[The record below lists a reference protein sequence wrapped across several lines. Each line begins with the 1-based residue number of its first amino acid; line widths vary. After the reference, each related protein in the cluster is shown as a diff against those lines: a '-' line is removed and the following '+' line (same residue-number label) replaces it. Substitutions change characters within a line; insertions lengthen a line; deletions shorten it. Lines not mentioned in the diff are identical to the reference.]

1 MLSAEGNFFMAT
13 NSNLGKNSRL
23 HLLGAMLLLWCAA
36 ICGRLVYLQIF
47 RYGGFVKQAEHQQ
60 QREIPLSAKRGVIYD
75 RSGKELAM
83 SVLVDSAFA
92 VPSEVKDLPT
102 AVSLITRITRDDHNV
117 VLADCRNHKT
127 FCWVARKA
135 DDETIERIKSL
146 NLQGIHFQ
154 KEPKRFYPA
163 RDLAAQVVGTV
174 GMEDV
179 GQSGIEH
186 AFDEEMRGRAGKM
199 FISVDAR
206 RQWFSDVE
214 KQPEPGASLVLTI
227 DKNIQYIAEKE
238 LDQAIHDTQAIA
250 GTVIVENPHTG
261 EILALANRPTF
272 NPNLR
277 KEITPNALT
286 NRAVSYVY
294 EPGSTFKL
302 VTISAALEEKLT
314 NPDEVFDCQM
324 GSIVYNGMR
333 IRDSKPHGLL
343 PVWGVLAESSDVGAI
358 KIALRLGED
367 RLYKYIR
374 AYGFGQ
380 QTGIELPGE
389 TRGLTKPVSRWS
401 KVSIAAISMGQ
412 EIGISPLQLS
422 GLISTFANDGVWVAP
437 CIVAGTVGPNSAPQS
452 TPQTV
457 AFHPGASRRVISSYT
472 AAEMRSMMQKVVIEG
487 TGRKAILE
495 GYTSAGKTGAAQ
507 KVDPATGAYSKTKYI
522 GSFAGFA
529 PVNNPQIVVA
539 VILDS
544 AVGLH
549 QGGQI
554 SAPVFRRISQQVLEY
569 LHVPH
574 DLPLAPQHQLLLA
587 KTKDKDLEE
596 GTPDHPG
603 EPLETAEVN
612 SDSSD
617 GTKAPSVARA
627 TLRQA
632 QGRLSPATAGADGN
646 VVQAAMREP
655 VSSNA
660 VGGSSTQ
667 GNPSKTP
674 DAGTPAQAKLPS
686 TGTVVLDVEQG
697 GIEVPLFV
705 GKTVRGSVEAAQDI
719 GLELEAVGSGV
730 ARQQTPV
737 AGTHVA
743 AGARVTVQFGRKSQ
757 DLNHRGHRV
766 HRGRRMNFSVPLRV
780 LCGKTLRFD
789 PQKNRV
795 IR

>member
-1 MLSAEGNFFMAT
+1 MAT
-13 NSNLGKNSRL
+13 ANFHPGKNSRL
-23 HLLGAMLLLWCAA
+23 YLLSAVLVFWCVA
-36 ICGRLVYLQIF
+36 ICGRLVFLQIF
-47 RYGGFVKQAEHQQ
+47 SYGRFVRQAGHQQ
-60 QREIPLSAKRGVIYD
+60 QRAIPLAAKRGVIYD
-75 RSGKELAM
+75 RAGRELAM

-92 VPSEVKDLPT
+92 VPTEVKDLPT
-102 AVSLITRITRDDHNV
+102 AVSLITRITGDDYNV
-117 VLADCRNHKT
+117 VLADCRAHKT

-135 DDETIERIKSL
+135 NDETIQRINSL
-146 NLQGIHFQ
+146 KLQGIHFQ

-163 RDLAAQVVGTV
+163 RDLAAQVLGSV
-174 GMEDV
+174 GMEDS

-186 AFDEEMRGRAGKM
+186 EFDDQLRGRPGKM

-214 KQPEPGASLVLTI
+214 TQPDPGNNLVLTI

-250 GTVIVENPHTG
+250 GTVIVENPRTG
-261 EILALANRPTF
+261 EVLALANRPTF

-277 KEITPNALT
+277 KQITPGALT

-302 VTISAALEEKLT
+302 VTISAALEEKIT
-314 NPDEVFDCQM
+314 NPNEIFDCQM
-324 GSIVYNGMR
+324 GAIVYNGMR

-367 RLYKYIR
+367 RFYKYIR

-389 TRGLTKPVSRWS
+389 TRGLTKPPSRWS

-412 EIGISPLQLS
+412 EIGISPIQLA

-437 CIVAGTVGPNSAPQS
+437 RIVTGSVQPRG
-452 TPQTV
+452 TPQTI
-457 AFHPGASRRVISSYT
+457 AFHSGPAHRVISSYT
-472 AAEMRSMMQKVVIEG
+472 AAEMRAMMQKVVLEG

-495 GYTSAGKTGAAQ
+495 GYSSAGKTGTAQ
-507 KVDPATGAYSKTKYI
+507 KVDPATGVYSKTKYI

-549 QGGQI
+549 QGGQV
-554 SAPVFRRISQQVLEY
+554 SAPVFRRVAQQVLEY

-574 DLPLAPQHQLLLA
+574 DLPLAPEHQLLLA
-587 KTKDKDLEE
+587 QAKMKDKDLEE

-603 EPLETAEVN
+603 ETLETAEVN
-612 SDSSD
+612 AEPAKP
-617 GTKAPSVARA
+617 TVARA
-627 TLRQA
+627 P
-632 QGRLSPATAGADGN
+632 SPANAEATAN
-646 VVQAAMREP
+646 VVQAAVREP
-655 VSSNA
+655 VSAPGASIQEIPA
-660 VGGSSTQ
+660 
-667 GNPSKTP
+667 KTS
-674 DAGTPAQAKLPS
+674 DAANTAPARLPS
-686 TGTVVLDVEQG
+686 SGTVVLDVEQG
-697 GIEVPLFV
+697 GIEVPSFV
-705 GKTVRGSVEAAQDI
+705 GKTVRGAVEAAQDI
-719 GLELEAVGSGV
+719 GLELDAVGSGV
-730 ARQQTPV
+730 ARQQTP
-737 AGTHVA
+737 APGTHVP
-743 AGARVTVQFGRKSQ
+743 AGARVTVQFGR
-757 DLNHRGHRV
+757 
-766 HRGRRMNFSVPLRV
+766 
-780 LCGKTLRFD
+780 
-789 PQKNRV
+789 
-795 IR
+795 

>member
-1 MLSAEGNFFMAT
+1 MAS
-13 NSNLGKNSRL
+13 NSTPGKNSRL
-23 HLLGAMLLLWCAA
+23 HILGAVLVLWCVA
-36 ICGRLVYLQIF
+36 ICGRLVFLQIF
-47 RYGGFVKQAEHQQ
+47 SYGKFVKQAGHQQ
-60 QREIPLSAKRGVIYD
+60 QRAIPLAAKRGVIYD
-75 RSGKELAM
+75 RAGHELAM

-92 VPSEVKDLPT
+92 VPTEVKDLPT
-102 AVSLITRITRDDHNV
+102 AVSLITRIAGDDYNV
-117 VLADCRNHKT
+117 VLADCRAHRT

-135 DDETIERIKSL
+135 SDETIQRINSL
-146 NLQGIHFQ
+146 KLQGIHFQ

-163 RDLAAQVVGTV
+163 RDLAAQVLGSV
-174 GMEDV
+174 GMEDS

-186 AFDEEMRGRAGKM
+186 EFDDQLRGRPGKM

-206 RQWFSDVE
+206 RQWFADVE
-214 KQPEPGASLVLTI
+214 TQPDPGDNLVLTV

-277 KEITPNALT
+277 KQITPGALT

-302 VTISAALEEKLT
+302 VTISAALEEKVT

-324 GSIVYNGMR
+324 GAIVYNGMR

-367 RLYKYIR
+367 RFYKYIR

-412 EIGISPLQLS
+412 EIGISPMQLA

-437 CIVAGTVGPNSAPQS
+437 RIVAGTVQPKG

-457 AFHPGASRRVISSYT
+457 AFHPGASHRVISSFT
-472 AAEMRSMMQKVVIEG
+472 AAEMRSMMQKVVLEG

-495 GYTSAGKTGAAQ
+495 GYSSAGKTGTAQ
-507 KVDPATGAYSKTKYI
+507 KVDPATGVYSKTKYI

-574 DLPLAPQHQLLLA
+574 DMPLAPQHQLLLA

-603 EPLETAEVN
+603 ETLETAEVN
-612 SDSSD
+612 GDTSAS
-617 GTKAPSVARA
+617 TKPSVARA
-627 TLRQA
+627 PT
-632 QGRLSPATAGADGN
+632 PASAGGEAN
-646 VVQAAMREP
+646 VVQAAMRES
-655 VSSNA
+655 VSPDPANA
-660 VGGSSTQ
+660 VGSQEVPAKPPDAAASTQ
-667 GNPSKTP
+667 L
-674 DAGTPAQAKLPS
+674 KLPS

-697 GIEVPLFV
+697 GIEVPTFV
-705 GKTVRGSVEAAQDI
+705 GKTVRGAVESAQDI
-719 GLELEAVGSGV
+719 GLELDAVGSGV
-730 ARQQTPV
+730 ARQQSPP

-743 AGARVTVQFGRKSQ
+743 AGARVTVQFGR
-757 DLNHRGHRV
+757 
-766 HRGRRMNFSVPLRV
+766 
-780 LCGKTLRFD
+780 
-789 PQKNRV
+789 
-795 IR
+795 

>member
-1 MLSAEGNFFMAT
+1 MLN
-13 NSNLGKNSRL
+13 NSNPSKNSRL
-23 HLLGAMLLLWCAA
+23 YLLGAMLLFWCMA

-47 RYGGFVKQAEHQQ
+47 RYGSFVKQAEHQQ

-75 RSGKELAM
+75 RAGHELAM

-92 VPSEVKDLPT
+92 VPTEVKDLPT
-102 AVSLITRITRDDHNV
+102 AVSLITRITGEDHNV

-174 GMEDV
+174 GMEDA

-186 AFDEEMRGRAGKM
+186 AFDDELRGRAGKM

-214 KQPEPGASLVLTI
+214 KQPEAGENLVLTI
-227 DKNIQYIAEKE
+227 DKNVQYIAEKE
-238 LDQAIHDTQAIA
+238 LEQAIHDTQAIS

-314 NPDEVFDCQM
+314 NPNEVFDCQM

-333 IRDSKPHGLL
+333 IRDSSPHGLL
-343 PVWGVLAESSDVGAI
+343 PVWGVLAESSDVGSI

-367 RLYKYIR
+367 RYYKYIR
-374 AYGFGQ
+374 AFGFGQ
-380 QTGIELPGE
+380 PTGIELPGE

-401 KVSIAAISMGQ
+401 KVSIAAISIGQ
-412 EIGISPLQLS
+412 EIGISPIQLA
-422 GLISTFANDGVWVAP
+422 GLVSTFANDGVWVAP
-437 CIVAGTVGPNSAPQS
+437 RIVAGKFDPGDTPQS
-452 TPQTV
+452 GIKTV

-472 AAEMRSMMQKVVIEG
+472 AAEMRSMMQKVVLEG
-487 TGRKAILE
+487 TGRKANLE
-495 GYTSAGKTGAAQ
+495 GYSSAGKTGTGQ
-507 KVDPATGAYSKTKYI
+507 KVDPATGAYSKTKYV

-529 PVNNPQIVVA
+529 PLNNPQIVVA

-544 AVGLH
+544 AVGPH
-549 QGGQI
+549 QGGQVA
-554 SAPVFRRISQQVLEY
+554 APVFRRVAQQVLEY
-569 LHVPH
+569 LHTPH
-574 DLPLAPQHQLLLA
+574 DLPLAPNHQLLLA
-587 KTKDKDLEE
+587 RVKDKDLEE

-603 EPLETAEVN
+603 EPLETAQV
-612 SDSSD
+612 D
-617 GTKAPSVARA
+617 GDAAQTGKNRVARA
-627 TLRQA
+627 L
-632 QGRLSPATAGADGN
+632 LPATAGNEGN
-646 VVQAAMREP
+646 VVQAAMRQAEP
-655 VSSNA
+655 AAIAPSP
-660 VGGSSTQ
+660 STQ
-667 GNPSKTP
+667 PSNP
-674 DAGTPAQAKLPS
+674 DASLQPKPPQ
-686 TGTVVLDVEQG
+686 TGTVVLEVEQG
-697 GIEVPLFV
+697 GIEVPSFV
-705 GKTVRGSVEAAQDI
+705 GKTVRSAVEAAQDA

-730 ARQQTPV
+730 ARQQTPP

-743 AGARVTVQFGRKSQ
+743 AGARVTVQFGR
-757 DLNHRGHRV
+757 
-766 HRGRRMNFSVPLRV
+766 
-780 LCGKTLRFD
+780 
-789 PQKNRV
+789 
-795 IR
+795 

>member
-1 MLSAEGNFFMAT
+1 MPTFMAT

-23 HLLGAMLLLWCAA
+23 YLLGGMLLFWCAA

-47 RYGGFVKQAEHQQ
+47 CYGSFAKQAEHQQ
-60 QREIPLSAKRGVIYD
+60 QREIPLSTKRGVIYD
-75 RSGKELAM
+75 RAGHELAM

-92 VPSEVKDLPT
+92 VPTEVKDLPT
-102 AVSLITRITRDDHNV
+102 AVSLITRITGEDHNV

-127 FCWVARKA
+127 FCWVARKS
-135 DDETIERIKSL
+135 DDETIGRIKSL

-174 GMEDV
+174 GMEDS

-186 AFDEEMRGRAGKM
+186 AFDEELRGRAGKM

-214 KQPEPGASLVLTI
+214 KQPEPGENLVLTL
-227 DKNIQYIAEKE
+227 DKNIQYVAEKE
-238 LDQAIHDTQAIA
+238 LDQAIHDTQAIS

-272 NPNLR
+272 NPNR
-277 KEITPNALT
+277 HKQITPGALT
-286 NRAVSYVY
+286 NRAVSFVY

-314 NPDEVFDCQM
+314 NPDEIFDCQM

-367 RLYKYIR
+367 RFYKYIR
-374 AYGFGQ
+374 AFGFGQ

-412 EIGISPLQLS
+412 EIGISPIQLA
-422 GLISTFANDGVWVAP
+422 GLVSTFANDGVWVAP
-437 CIVAGTVGPNSAPQS
+437 RIVAGTAAPNSAPQLGVKS
-452 TPQTV
+452 V
-457 AFHPGASRRVISSYT
+457 GFHPGASHRVISSYT
-472 AAEMRSMMQKVVIEG
+472 AAQMRSMMQKVVLEG

-495 GYTSAGKTGAAQ
+495 GYTSAGKTGTGQ
-507 KVDPATGAYSKTKYI
+507 KVDPATGAYSKTKYVA
-522 GSFAGFA
+522 SFAGFA
-529 PVNNPQIVVA
+529 PLNDPQIVVA

-549 QGGQI
+549 QGGQVA
-554 SAPVFRRISQQVLEY
+554 APVFHRVAQQVLEY
-569 LHVPH
+569 LHAPH
-574 DLPLAPQHQLLLA
+574 DLPLAPNHQLLLA
-587 KTKDKDLEE
+587 SRAQDKDLEE

-603 EPLETAEVN
+603 EPLETADLEGDLAQQ
-612 SDSSD
+612 SA
-617 GTKAPSVARA
+617 GKPSG
-627 TLRQA
+627 A
-632 QGRLSPATAGADGN
+632 QSPAAAADGE
-646 VVQAAMREP
+646 VVQAAMRQSEP
-655 VSSNA
+655 VAAAGPPASSA
-660 VGGSSTQ
+660 S
-667 GNPSKTP
+667 PSVSDP
-674 DAGTPAQAKLPS
+674 DSAPGKIPE
-686 TGTVVLDVEQG
+686 TGTVVLEVEQG
-697 GIEVPLFV
+697 GIEVPSFV
-705 GKTVRGSVEAAQDI
+705 GKTVRRAVEAAQDS

-730 ARQQTPV
+730 ARQQSPP

-743 AGARVTVQFGRKSQ
+743 SGAHVTVQFGR
-757 DLNHRGHRV
+757 
-766 HRGRRMNFSVPLRV
+766 
-780 LCGKTLRFD
+780 
-789 PQKNRV
+789 
-795 IR
+795 

>member
-1 MLSAEGNFFMAT
+1 MVGRHVCLSSPKFSSFMTT
-13 NSNLGKNSRL
+13 NSSLGKNARL
-23 HLLGAMLLLWCAA
+23 YLLGTMLLFWCVA

-47 RYGGFVKQAEHQQ
+47 RYGSFVKQAEHQQ

-75 RSGKELAM
+75 RAGHELAM

-102 AVSLITRITRDDHNV
+102 AVSLVTRITGEDHNV

-127 FCWVARKA
+127 FCWVGRKA

-174 GMEDV
+174 GMEDS

-186 AFDEEMRGRAGKM
+186 EFENELRGRAGKM

-214 KQPEPGASLVLTI
+214 KQPEPGENFVLTI

-238 LDQAIHDTQAIA
+238 LEQAIQDTQAIA

-277 KEITPNALT
+277 KQITPGALT

-314 NPDEVFDCQM
+314 NPDEIFDCQM

-343 PVWGVLAESSDVGAI
+343 PVWGVLAESSDVGSI

-367 RLYKYIR
+367 RFYKYIR
-374 AYGFGQ
+374 AFGFGQ

-389 TRGLTKPVSRWS
+389 TRGMTKPVSRWS

-412 EIGISPLQLS
+412 EIGISPIQLT

-437 CIVAGTVGPNSAPQS
+437 RILTGTVPPDSDPKTAL
-452 TPQTV
+452 QTV
-457 AFHPGASRRVISSYT
+457 AFHPGESHRVISSYT
-472 AAEMRSMMQKVVIEG
+472 AAEMRSMMQKVVLEG
-487 TGRKAILE
+487 TGRKANLE
-495 GYTSAGKTGAAQ
+495 GYTSAGKTGTGQ
-507 KVDPATGAYSKTKYI
+507 KVDPQTGAYSKTKYI
-522 GSFAGFA
+522 ASFAGFA
-529 PVNNPQIVVA
+529 PLNNPQIVVA

-554 SAPVFRRISQQVLEY
+554 SAPVYSRISQQVLEY

-574 DLPLAPQHQLLLA
+574 DLPLAPKHQLLLA
-587 KTKDKDLEE
+587 QAKMKENDLDE

-603 EPLETAEVN
+603 APLETGEVN
-612 SDSSD
+612 GDS
-617 GTKAPSVARA
+617 AVATSA
-627 TLRQA
+627 
-632 QGRLSPATAGADGN
+632 
-646 VVQAAMREP
+646 
-655 VSSNA
+655 
-660 VGGSSTQ
+660 
-667 GNPSKTP
+667 
-674 DAGTPAQAKLPS
+674 
-686 TGTVVLDVEQG
+686 
-697 GIEVPLFV
+697 
-705 GKTVRGSVEAAQDI
+705 
-719 GLELEAVGSGV
+719 
-730 ARQQTPV
+730 
-737 AGTHVA
+737 
-743 AGARVTVQFGRKSQ
+743 
-757 DLNHRGHRV
+757 
-766 HRGRRMNFSVPLRV
+766 
-780 LCGKTLRFD
+780 
-789 PQKNRV
+789 
-795 IR
+795 

>member
-1 MLSAEGNFFMAT
+1 MTA
-13 NSNLGKNSRL
+13 NSSLGKNSRL
-23 HLLGAMLLLWCAA
+23 YLLGAMLLFWCLA
-36 ICGRLVYLQIF
+36 ICVRLVYLQVF
-47 RYGGFVKQAEHQQ
+47 HYGGFVKQAEHQQ

-75 RSGKELAM
+75 RAGHELAM

-92 VPSEVKDLPT
+92 VPNEVKDLPT
-102 AVSLITRITRDDHNV
+102 AVSLITRITGEDRNV
-117 VLADCRNHKT
+117 VLADCRNHKS

-174 GMEDV
+174 GMEDS

-186 AFDEEMRGRAGKM
+186 EFDDELRGRAGKM

-214 KQPEPGASLVLTI
+214 KQPDPGENVVLTI

-277 KEITPNALT
+277 KQITPAALT

-343 PVWGVLAESSDVGAI
+343 PVWAVLAESSDVGAI
-358 KIALRLGED
+358 KIALRLGDD
-367 RLYKYIR
+367 RFYKYIR

-412 EIGISPLQLS
+412 EIGISPIQLS

-437 CIVAGTVGPNSAPQS
+437 RILTGKVEPQGAPK
-452 TPQTV
+452 TV
-457 AFHPGASRRVISSYT
+457 AFHSGPSHRVISSDT
-472 AAEMRSMMQKVVIEG
+472 AAKMRSMMQKVVLEG

-495 GYTSAGKTGAAQ
+495 GYTSAGKTGTAQ

-529 PVNNPQIVVA
+529 PINNPQVVVA

-549 QGGQI
+549 QGGQV
-554 SAPVFRRISQQVLEY
+554 SAPVFRRVAQQVLEY
-569 LHVPH
+569 LHTPH

-587 KTKDKDLEE
+587 QTKMRDKDLEE

-612 SDSSD
+612 ND
-617 GTKAPSVARA
+617 TSVARA
-627 TLRQA
+627 PLRQA
-632 QGRLSPATAGADGN
+632 QGWLSPATAGRQEDL
-646 VVQAAMREP
+646 VQAAMRERDAAP
-655 VSSNA
+655 NQ
-660 VGGSSTQ
+660 GSSASDLPQ
-667 GNPSKTP
+667 PAADSKADSTSP
-674 DAGTPAQAKLPS
+674 KPER
-686 TGTVVLDVEQG
+686 TGTVVIDVEQG
-697 GIEVPLFV
+697 GIEVPSFV
-705 GKTVRGSVEAAQDI
+705 GKTVRGAVETAQDA
-719 GLELEAVGSGV
+719 GLDLEAVGSGIG
-730 ARQQTPV
+730 RQQSPT
-737 AGTHVA
+737 AGTHVV
-743 AGARVTVQFGRKSQ
+743 AGAHVTVQFGR
-757 DLNHRGHRV
+757 
-766 HRGRRMNFSVPLRV
+766 
-780 LCGKTLRFD
+780 
-789 PQKNRV
+789 
-795 IR
+795 